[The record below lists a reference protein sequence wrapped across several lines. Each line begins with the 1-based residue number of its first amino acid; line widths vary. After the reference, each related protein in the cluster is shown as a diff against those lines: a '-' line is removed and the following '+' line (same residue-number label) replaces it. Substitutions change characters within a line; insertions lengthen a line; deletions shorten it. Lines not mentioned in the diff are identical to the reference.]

1 MDFITKFNRAFLKSI
16 YCNKVQIIDFNGG
29 AVREASLKFK
39 FTHDGDKHFYEL
51 SAKRNVSGLEF
62 VGYPEKL
69 EVELVRWNQSY
80 LHGVSQDMPV
90 DIDAIGV
97 DYLKTKSVV
106 SPERALLV
114 RRSYEESLNSYAE
127 NML

>member
-1 MDFITKFNRAFLKSI
+1 MDFMAKFNRAFLKSI
-16 YCNKVQIIDFNGG
+16 YCNKVQVIDFNGG

-39 FTHDGDKHFYEL
+39 FTHDGEKYFYEL
-51 SAKRNVSGLEF
+51 SARRNVSGLEF

-69 EVELVRWNQSY
+69 EVTLVRWNQSY
-80 LHGVSQDMPV
+80 LHGISQDIPV
-90 DIDAIGV
+90 DIDVIGV

-106 SPERALLV
+106 SPEMSLLV